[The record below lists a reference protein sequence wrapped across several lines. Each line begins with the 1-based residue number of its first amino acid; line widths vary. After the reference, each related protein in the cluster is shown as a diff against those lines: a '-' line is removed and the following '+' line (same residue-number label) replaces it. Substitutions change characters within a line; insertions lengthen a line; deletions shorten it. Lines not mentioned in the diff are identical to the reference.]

1 MNTRIKKFF
10 SEIEVFQVR
19 NKTILSKERVIS
31 VDALRGFD
39 MFWII
44 GGDMGFQAS

>member
-1 MNTRIKKFF
+1 M
-10 SEIEVFQVR
+10 SLQ
-19 NKTILSKERVIS
+19 NKTEGSSSRLMS

-44 GGDMGFQAS
+44 GGCAIFKALVKGTNSA